1 MQKAFAACV
10 ARLFSPTM
18 PTSKDSQ
25 NAYVLYVKLKCDWKG
40 NPDVPG
46 RAALKTCSDL

>member
-1 MQKAFAACV
+1 
-10 ARLFSPTM
+10 M